1 MTFPGRFALRAA
13 TLDDVAAI
21 VPRSSSLQAHEGIE
35 ISDAALEGALREML
49 VDPSLGGVWMIEDA
63 GAIVGYAFI
72 SLSFDLEFAGREAWL
87 TELFIDDAARGRGAG
102 TFALD
107 ALASVLRGLGVHAM
121 HLQVRADNPALRLY
135 ERAGFTKVP
144 RLIMSR
150 RL

>member
-1 MTFPGRFALRAA
+1 MTFVLRAA

-21 VPRSSSLQAHEGIE
+21 VPRSSALQAHENIE
-35 ISDAALEGALREML
+35 ISDVALEAALREML
-49 VDPSLGGVWMIEDA
+49 VDPSLGGVWMIEDD
-63 GAIVGYAFI
+63 GAVVGYAFI

-87 TELFIDDAARGRGAG
+87 TELYIDDAARGRGAG

-107 ALASVLRGLGVHAM
+107 ALSSLLRGLGVHAM

-135 ERAGFTKVP
+135 ERAGFTNVP

>member
-1 MTFPGRFALRAA
+1 MTFALRAA

-21 VPRSSSLQAHEGIE
+21 VPRSRALQDHEGIDIATE
-35 ISDAALEGALREML
+35 ALETALREML
-49 VDPSLGGVWMIEDA
+49 GDPSLGGVWMIEDA

-72 SLSFDLEFAGREAWL
+72 SFSFDLEFAGREAWL

-107 ALASVLRGLGVHAM
+107 ELATVLRGLGAHAM
-121 HLQVRADNPALRLY
+121 HLQVREDNPALRLY
-135 ERAGFTKVP
+135 ERTGFTKVP

>member
-1 MTFPGRFALRAA
+1 
-13 TLDDVAAI
+13 
-21 VPRSSSLQAHEGIE
+21 
-35 ISDAALEGALREML
+35 ML

-63 GAIVGYAFI
+63 GAVVGYAFI

-107 ALASVLRGLGVHAM
+107 ALASVLRGFGVHAM

>member
-1 MTFPGRFALRAA
+1 MTFLLRAA
-13 TLDDVAAI
+13 TFDDVPAI
-21 VPRSSSLQAHEGIE
+21 VPRSSALQAHEGIE
-35 ISDAALEGALREML
+35 ISDAALEAALREML
-49 VDPSLGGVWMIEDA
+49 GDPSLGGVWMIEDD

-102 TFALD
+102 TFAID
-107 ALASVLRGLGVHAM
+107 ALASLLRGLGVHAM

-135 ERAGFTKVP
+135 ERAGFTNVP

>member
-1 MTFPGRFALRAA
+1 MTFALRAA

-21 VPRSSSLQAHEGIE
+21 VPRSSALQAHENIE
-35 ISDAALEGALREML
+35 ISDAELEGALREML
-49 VDPSLGGVWMIEDA
+49 VDPALGGVWMIEDD
-63 GAIVGYAFI
+63 GAVVGYAFI

-87 TELFIDDAARGRGAG
+87 TELYIDDAARGRGAG

-107 ALASVLRGLGVHAM
+107 ALSSLLRGLGVHAM

-135 ERAGFTKVP
+135 ERAGFTNVP